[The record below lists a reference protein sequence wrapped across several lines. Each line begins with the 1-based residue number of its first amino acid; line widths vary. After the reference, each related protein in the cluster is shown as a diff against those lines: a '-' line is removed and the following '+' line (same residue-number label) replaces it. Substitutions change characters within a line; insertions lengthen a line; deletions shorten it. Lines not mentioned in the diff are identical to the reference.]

1 MRSTRLTQVAEE
13 EVGGFKL
20 IGSEDEPAAAPAPAA
35 KPTDDIPSR
44 VIVFALQTLA
54 KRTLIAISNLFSL
67 LLAGSA
73 FALWWSVLPQPTIL
87 QLVGLGLY
95 AAFVLVLDFARR
107 R

>member
-1 MRSTRLTQVAEE
+1 MRSTRLTTIAEE
-13 EVGGFKL
+13 EVPGFKL
-20 IGSEDEPAAAPAPAA
+20 IGQEDEPAAATAPA
-35 KPTDDIPSR
+35 KPSDDIPSR

-54 KRTLIAISNLFSL
+54 KRTLVAISNLFSL

>member
-1 MRSTRLTQVAEE
+1 MRSTRLTTVAEE
-13 EVGGFKL
+13 EVAGFKL
-20 IGSEDEPAAAPAPAA
+20 IGQEDDLAVPSAPAKPA
-35 KPTDDIPSR
+35 DDIPSR

-54 KRTLIAISNLFSL
+54 KRTLVAISNLFSL

-73 FALWWSVLPQPTIL
+73 FALWWSVLPQPTVL